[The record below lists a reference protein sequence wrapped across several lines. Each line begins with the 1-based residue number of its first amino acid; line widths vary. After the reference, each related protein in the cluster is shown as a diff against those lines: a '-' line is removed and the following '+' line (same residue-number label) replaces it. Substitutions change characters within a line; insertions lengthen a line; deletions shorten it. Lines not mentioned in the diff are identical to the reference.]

1 MSLHRFVYYSAV
13 VGGWAAFLAWA
24 VLEALLLRG
33 GSEFDAIQV
42 TVVGAVVGAAIG
54 AGLNLVSGMSNAQWK
69 HLLKRLPAGLL
80 GGAAGGGLGGLAGQ
94 LTVAAKGPLAL
105 GWVVLGG
112 SMGAIIGIAAG
123 VFEASASKVRNGL
136 IGGVLGGLLGGLLF
150 GPVSHDGSDVPG
162 RATAF
167 VILGTCVGALFGL
180 TQVVL
185 KEAWLTVLD
194 GFRPGRQLIL
204 SQAVT
209 VLGRGDHLPLPMLGH
224 AARDLESEHA
234 RIARTRNGQFTL
246 EDNHSRSGTK
256 LNGRAVQ
263 GQVVLRDGDL
273 IRLGMNIIRFN
284 MAHGGSRTV
293 AAAQDDMWAGTGS
306 IAPPPPPPAGFG
318 GPRPPA
324 PPMGPPTAPPPQGA
338 PQRQGAPPPVPPQW
352 PSAPGPPRIP
362 PPPPPPRR

>member
-1 MSLHRFVYYSAV
+1 MSLSRFVYYSAV

-24 VLEALLLRG
+24 ILEALLLRG
-33 GSEFDAIQV
+33 GSHFSAAQV
-42 TVVGAVVGAAIG
+42 TLAGTVVGAAIG

-69 HLLKRLPAGLL
+69 HLLKRLPAGLV
-80 GGAAGGGLGGLAGQ
+80 GGGAGGGLGGLAGQ
-94 LTVAAKGPLAL
+94 MTVAANLPLAL

-112 SMGAIIGIAAG
+112 SMGAIIGIAEG
-123 VFEASASKVRNGL
+123 VYEASASKIRNGL

-224 AARDLESEHA
+224 AARDVESEHA
-234 RIARTRNGQFTL
+234 RIAHAPNGQFTL
-246 EDNHSRSGTK
+246 EDNHSRLGTK
-256 LNGRAVQ
+256 LNGRAIQ
-263 GQVVLRDGDL
+263 GPVVLQIGR
-273 IRLGMNIIRFN
+273 
-284 MAHGGSRTV
+284 AHV
-293 AAAQDDMWAGTGS
+293 
-306 IAPPPPPPAGFG
+306 
-318 GPRPPA
+318 
-324 PPMGPPTAPPPQGA
+324 
-338 PQRQGAPPPVPPQW
+338 
-352 PSAPGPPRIP
+352 
-362 PPPPPPRR
+362 